1 MGKNLETLGI
11 MGKRT
16 AKFDVDILSV
26 IVGSFVFPSYCRTQR
41 DKTGEGWHYND
52 REDIVTADG
61 TYIPEANWCKTKSD
75 FALMLGIIGTF
86 ASLISQVSY
95 ASKGDINDMVYGGS
109 LFLGANALSG
119 LYEWFRATR
128 NSDPEEKMFLPGSL
142 IDKKSVE
149 ELAEIYS
156 QIEK

>member
-26 IVGSFVFPSYCRTQR
+26 IVGSFVFPSY
-41 DKTGEGWHYND
+41 
-52 REDIVTADG
+52 
-61 TYIPEANWCKTKSD
+61 
-75 FALMLGIIGTF
+75 
-86 ASLISQVSY
+86 ISQVSY

-156 QIEK
+156 QI